1 MRSYKVLTWLS
12 LAITTLGHELLGSS
26 QVRSAHS
33 LSSPGQ
39 LGTFLHNR
47 ISPNYSRLY
56 IAEADGSNE
65 KLLLGS
71 DTVYE
76 FRASWSADGQWVTFT
91 SERRGN
97 GQADVY
103 RVAINGSN
111 VTSGSPEP
119 LVVSDGVD
127 DSGEIS
133 PNGKVLAF
141 STSRYNQTGNI
152 MLMNLE
158 TGDLKNLTLID
169 GIARAANPTLP
180 NGYFKPTWSP
190 DSEWIVFTSDRNTPW
205 RGHSAGA
212 GWEHTQELSIYAAR
226 PNGEG
231 FRLVSSRFNYT
242 QGSPQFSPDGK
253 RLVFYEM
260 QTEDTYN
267 GRLQPELLYG
277 SSLSS
282 SIVSVDFPSGKNR
295 TIHATGLG
303 VKISPRFVTN
313 DVSLT

>member
-1 MRSYKVLTWLS
+1 MDYSARLKAAPLTMQ
-12 LAITTLGHELLGSS
+12 ALL
-26 QVRSAHS
+26 
-33 LSSPGQ
+33 
-39 LGTFLHNR
+39 
-47 ISPNYSRLY
+47 
-56 IAEADGSNE
+56 
-65 KLLLGS
+65 
-71 DTVYE
+71 
-76 FRASWSADGQWVTFT
+76 ASWALFCTIVLALITPGYTSPRLMDPTRDFYLDLIRRSNFGLPGLRMVNGSVTFT

-103 RVAINGSN
+103 RVAINGSE

-119 LVVSDGVD
+119 LAVSDGVD

-133 PNGKVLAF
+133 PDGKMLAF
-141 STSRYNQTGNI
+141 STSRYNHTSNI
-152 MLMNLE
+152 MLMDLE
-158 TGDLKNLTLID
+158 TGDLKNLTLAN
-169 GIARAANPTLP
+169 GIAGAANPTLP

-190 DSEWIVFTSDRNTPW
+190 DSEWVVFTSDRNTPW

-226 PNGEG
+226 PNGDD
-231 FRLVSSRFNYT
+231 FRLVSSRSNYT

-277 SSLSS
+277 SSLNS
-282 SIVSVDFPSGKNR
+282 SIVSVDFPSGKGR
-295 TIHATGLG
+295 TIHATGPG
-303 VKISPRFVTN
+303 VKISPRFVTK
-313 DVSLT
+313 DVSFLRPIG